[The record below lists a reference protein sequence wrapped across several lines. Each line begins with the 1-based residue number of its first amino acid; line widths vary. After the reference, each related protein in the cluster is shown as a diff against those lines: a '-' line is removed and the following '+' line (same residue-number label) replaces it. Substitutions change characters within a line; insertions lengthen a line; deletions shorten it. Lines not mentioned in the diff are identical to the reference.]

1 MNGPDENDRRQQDTE
16 QQRYEE
22 EAGWLASDPEYI
34 KWLQSYE
41 ERT

>member
-1 MNGPDENDRRQQDTE
+1 MNDPDNDRRQLEQTE
-16 QQRYEE
+16 QARYEE